1 MVRTNIFVKM
11 FSGEDSV
18 ACKYKVVLTR
28 HNSIWE
34 ARGNVHPMR
43 LMFGQLHFL
52 VNKGNHNT
60 ILFLPLLHSIPND
73 VNKSP
78 LLYQEG
84 SEELSGPG
92 VRTHMFKSNF

>member
-34 ARGNVHPMR
+34 ARGNVRPMR
-43 LMFGQLHFL
+43 
-52 VNKGNHNT
+52 
-60 ILFLPLLHSIPND
+60 
-73 VNKSP
+73 
-78 LLYQEG
+78 
-84 SEELSGPG
+84 
-92 VRTHMFKSNF
+92 